1 MNTRREFPR
10 NVAVGVSGSVR
21 RVVRPVCAPA
31 ARRGVAVLENLR
43 SKIVRVLETT

>member
-31 ARRGVAVLENLR
+31 ARRGPVVQLELDPWD
-43 SKIVRVLETT
+43 EEH